1 MYANH
6 VRVGNKAVVAWN
18 EKKKDLRRKLKNS
31 MNAAYR
37 RGNMFLYNKK
47 RAQLNKL

>member
-1 MYANH
+1 MLANS
-6 VRVGNKAVVAWN
+6 VRVGNKAYAAW
-18 EKKKDLRRKLKNS
+18 ESKKKELRRKLKNS

-37 RGNMFLYNKK
+37 RGNAALGDKK